1 MSDAGFE
8 KQLASVI
15 ATKLEGK
22 LLTCEQL
29 SGGASQ
35 ETYCLTVELN
45 KVEAKFALRRAPPGR
60 DQNENTGRPGISGE
74 ISLIR
79 AAFTARVPVPEIIL
93 ELNAEDDLGEGFIM
107 RWLDG
112 DTLGSR
118 IVRADHL
125 AEIRPELAYQCG
137 QALARIHGV
146 DLHATRLDTLLQQV
160 SPEESVNAMWE
171 TYKAL
176 STPQPM
182 IDYTAQW
189 LRQNLPDDSRMA
201 LVHSDFRNGNLM
213 IDTQGV
219 RAVLDW
225 ELAHIGDP
233 MRDLGWICT
242 NSWRFGNTDLAV
254 GGFGERQDLYRGYE
268 DECGIHIDEHHV
280 KFWEVFGSFWWAI
293 ACLGM
298 ADSYRNAAEKSVER
312 PGIAR
317 RTSECQIDCVNLLI
331 PGQVIMEQS
340 GNQRSNSELP
350 RVDELVGS
358 VGEFLRDT
366 IMQETSGRT
375 RFMARV
381 AANSLDIA
389 QRDLISGPQSRATE
403 KKRLLSLPG
412 LTNTIDNDMDAELDT
427 LRWKLVEI
435 IRSGEIAMDHPAL
448 VTHLRTTVAN
458 QLAID
463 QPRYS
468 GLKTALL
475 NAQVP

>member
-1 MSDAGFE
+1 MSDDGFE
-8 KQLASVI
+8 KQLAGII
-15 ATKLEGK
+15 ANKLEGK
-22 LLTCEQL
+22 LLSCEQL

-35 ETYCLTVELN
+35 ETYCLSVELN
-45 KVEAKFALRRAPPGR
+45 EGATKFALRRAPAGR
-60 DQNENTGRPGISGE
+60 DQNENNERPGISGE

-79 AAFTARVPVPEIIL
+79 AAHSARVPVPEIIL
-93 ELNAEDDLGEGFIM
+93 DLNPEDGLGEGFIM

-125 AEIRPELAYQCG
+125 AKIRPELAYQCG
-137 QALARIHGV
+137 QALARIHNIDV
-146 DLHATRLDTLLQQV
+146 HATQLDTFLQRV
-160 SPEESVNAMWE
+160 SPEESVNTMWE

-182 IDYTAQW
+182 IDYTARW
-189 LRQNLPDDSRMA
+189 LLQNLPDDSRTA

-219 RAVLDW
+219 SAVLDW

-242 NSWRFGNTDLAV
+242 NSWRFGNTALAV

-268 DECGIHIDEHHV
+268 DECGIQIDDLHV

-298 ADSYRNAAEKSVER
+298 ADQYRNAAEKSVER

-317 RTSECQIDCVNLLI
+317 RTSECQVDCVNLLI
-331 PGQVIMEQS
+331 PGPVILEQP
-340 GNQRSNSELP
+340 GNQGFNSEMP
-350 RVDELVGS
+350 RVDELVSS

-366 IMQETSGRT
+366 VMQETEGRT
-375 RFMARV
+375 NFMARV
-381 AANSLDIA
+381 AANSLDIV
-389 QRDLISGPQSRATE
+389 QRDLNYGPHSRAAE
-403 KKRLLSLPG
+403 KMRLLQLPG
-412 LTNTIDNDMDAELDT
+412 TSNDTDAELDM
-427 LRWKLVEI
+427 LRWQLVEL
-435 IRSGEIAMDHPAL
+435 IRNEETGLDDPAL
-448 VTHLRTTVAN
+448 ITHLRTTVAN

-468 GLKTALL
+468 GLQTALSGG
-475 NAQVP
+475 QKT